1 MTNPTASETNQTT
14 PPSAIAS
21 VHLLGGFERQHDLLK
36 RSEICRGASDD
47 DITLFIHTAQRTGLD
62 PWARQIYMR
71 WNERAGRM
79 QTLTTIDGYRAIAD
93 RTGELDGQD
102 APMWCG
108 DDKVWHDVW
117 TASTPPVAARIV
129 VYRKGI
135 TRGFVGVARF
145 ASYVVLER
153 NEPTDSWK
161 RMPDVLIAKCAEAL
175 ALRKAFPNQLGGLY
189 TGDEMDHVIASLGA
203 PRQGDRAIERRD
215 AGPPECGPTP
225 FADTNGNTCIELDSE
240 ALAKLFK
247 SIANASSMKEL
258 GKHLPT
264 LRKLVLWQKRAARV
278 AWRAKRDSLLVT
290 ASDTVSEPES
300 SSGGATATTS
310 TATSTATS
318 PSPATD
324 HE

>member
-1 MTNPTASETNQTT
+1 MTNPTASETIQT

-21 VHLLGGFERQHDLLK
+21 VHLLGGLERQHDLLK
-36 RSEICRGASDD
+36 RSEICRSASDD

-135 TRGFVGVARF
+135 ARGFVGVARF

-153 NEPTDSWK
+153 NEPTDAWK
-161 RMPDVLIAKCAEAL
+161 RMPDVMIAKCAEAI

-189 TGDEMDHVIASLGA
+189 TGDEMDHVIASIGT
-203 PRQGDRAIERRD
+203 PRQSDHRAIERRD
-215 AGPPECGPTP
+215 AGPPESNKPAEP
-225 FADTNGNTCIELDSE
+225 CIELDSD

-247 SIANASSMKEL
+247 EIANASSMKEL

-278 AWRAKRDSLLVT
+278 AWRAKRDSLLQLPQ
-290 ASDTVSEPES
+290 DQD
-300 SSGGATATTS
+300 
-310 TATSTATS
+310 
-318 PSPATD
+318 SPATTTQ
-324 HE
+324 EAAVCASGPETPRPAA